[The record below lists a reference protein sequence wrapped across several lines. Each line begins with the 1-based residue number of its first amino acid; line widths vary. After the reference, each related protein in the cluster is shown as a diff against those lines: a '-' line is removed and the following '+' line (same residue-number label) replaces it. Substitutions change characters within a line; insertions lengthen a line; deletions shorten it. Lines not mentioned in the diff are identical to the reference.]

1 MIVADTNL
9 LVHLFAHGP
18 HTSEAEAVLIKDQ
31 SWAAPLL
38 WRSEFRNA
46 LVGLLRRGD
55 VTRQEADRLVEAA
68 EGWMSGR
75 EFTVE
80 SRAVLRL
87 AAESACSSYDCEF
100 VVVAQEL
107 GVSLVTADRQL
118 LKAFP
123 ETAVAPNAFI
133 APSR

>member
-9 LVHLFAHGP
+9 LVHLFVHGP
-18 HTSEAEAVLIKDQ
+18 QTSEAEAVLMKDQ
-31 SWAAPLL
+31 SWAAPSL

-68 EGWMSGR
+68 EEWMSGR
-75 EFTVE
+75 EYAVE
-80 SRAVLRL
+80 SQSVLRL
-87 AAESACSSYDCEF
+87 ATESVCSAYDCEF
-100 VVVAQEL
+100 VAVAQDL
-107 GVSLVTADRQL
+107 GLPLVTADRQL

-123 ETAVAPNAFI
+123 ETAVAPDAF
-133 APSR
+133 ANPSR

>member
-9 LVHLFAHGP
+9 LVHLFVRGP
-18 HTSEAEAVLIKDQ
+18 HTSEAEAALMKDQ
-31 SWAAPLL
+31 SWAAPSL

-55 VTRQEADRLVEAA
+55 VTRPEADRLVEAA
-68 EGWMSGR
+68 EAWMSGR
-75 EFTVE
+75 EYAVE

-87 AAESACSSYDCEF
+87 AAESACSAYDCEF
-100 VVVAQEL
+100 VAVAQGL
-107 GVSLVTADRQL
+107 GVLLVTADRQL

-123 ETAVAPNAFI
+123 ETAVAPAAF
-133 APSR
+133 ASPSL

>member
-18 HTSEAEAVLIKDQ
+18 NTPEAEAVLIRDQ
-31 SWAAPLL
+31 SWAAPSL

-68 EGWMSGR
+68 EEWMSGR
-75 EFTVE
+75 EYAVE

-87 AAESACSSYDCEF
+87 AAESACSAYDCEF
-100 VVVAQEL
+100 VAVAQDL
-107 GVSLVTADRQL
+107 GVPLVTADRQL

-123 ETAVAPNAFI
+123 ESAVAPAAFT